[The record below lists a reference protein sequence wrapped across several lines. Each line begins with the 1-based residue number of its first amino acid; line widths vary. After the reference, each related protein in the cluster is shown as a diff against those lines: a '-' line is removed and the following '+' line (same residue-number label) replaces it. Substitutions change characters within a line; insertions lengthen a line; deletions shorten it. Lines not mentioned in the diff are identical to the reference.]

1 MDWTAASGVAPQT
14 YFGTTQ
20 DTDTRVQRGM
30 PVALGVSVNDAMRK
44 PRGGN
49 YRNGEFYASR
59 LSIRRRPR
67 SWFAQAFEI
76 VDRDARCADVY
87 NRIPRPSLP
96 APFEQFN
103 NRSFTCPWPRKYGG
117 SGAIEGYW
125 NVFMCEP
132 CLTPH
137 RDPDVRIPWS
147 KAAGLEKGRVA
158 ADEAIRTAASLPV
171 VRQAVASLEQLLQKA
186 QRDFRLAQGPDKAE
200 TIRLQEDLAVAR
212 GRLAALDPNATR
224 PATVSPQPPALT
236 NAATAAAPPRRL
248 LLPPPRRRAA
258 ATGER
263 HEAAGRGHHE
273 GPSRPAARLHIE
285 ARGCSTWKASL
296 PAQEELLYAPL
307 ANLGCVVDVFIST
320 DPSPRFAEMLRDY
333 EAFANATNGS
343 TTIAEVAAKHRK
355 HQDSPQKPKV
365 LAALDAVAAAGR
377 AYDAIMVWRF
387 DVQPLDAITT
397 WPVRAGAVSV
407 PFREAALREFPTRGR
422 PRPPAATAFCNRIG
436 TNDGRISDAAW
447 VLDGSRV
454 RDAYDAVAKASGR
467 LLHYAFKDGPKERG
481 ALGEGRAASR
491 SWPRDFMI
499 RVRRTRSSG
508 SVVPRSRAARRPTRT
523 RAGTTASRSG
533 PPHGARP

>member
-1 MDWTAASGVAPQT
+1 
-14 YFGTTQ
+14 
-20 DTDTRVQRGM
+20 
-30 PVALGVSVNDAMRK
+30 
-44 PRGGN
+44 
-49 YRNGEFYASR
+49 
-59 LSIRRRPR
+59 
-67 SWFAQAFEI
+67 
-76 VDRDARCADVY
+76 
-87 NRIPRPSLP
+87 
-96 APFEQFN
+96 
-103 NRSFTCPWPRKYGG
+103 
-117 SGAIEGYW
+117 
-125 NVFMCEP
+125 MCEP
-132 CLTPH
+132 CQTPR

-171 VRQAVASLEQLLQKA
+171 VRQAVASLEQLLKKA
-186 QRDFRLAQGPDKAE
+186 QRDFRLLQGPDVLEVA
-200 TIRLQEDLAVAR
+200 RLQEDLEVAR

-224 PATVSPQPPALT
+224 PATVSPQPPAP
-236 NAATAAAPPRRL
+236 AAATTAAAPPR
-248 LLPPPRRRAA
+248 PANATKPRVAVIMR
-258 ATGER
+258 GL
-263 HEAAGRGHHE
+263 HEPQSGCT
-273 GPSRPAARLHIE
+273 ARE

-355 HQDSPQKPKV
+355 DKNSPQKPKV

-377 AYDAIMVWRF
+377 AYDAIIVWRF

-407 PFREAALREFPTRGR
+407 PFREAALREFPERSR

-481 ALGEGRAASR
+481 GTGWTGGIEVVAEGFYDTGQANPVFRICRSKVPCGPQADANAGRDHCEPLGA
-491 SWPRDFMI
+491 
-499 RVRRTRSSG
+499 
-508 SVVPRSRAARRPTRT
+508 AARGETLTLEALLAGGWPAPVELVRPP
-523 RAGTTASRSG
+523 TARIPVAPANASTVTAPR
-533 PPHGARP
+533 PPTPAAAPPPAPAKATNPARGKIFTQNPNPNRMVRPPTANVPFLGGRPVPQP

>member
-1 MDWTAASGVAPQT
+1 
-14 YFGTTQ
+14 
-20 DTDTRVQRGM
+20 
-30 PVALGVSVNDAMRK
+30 MR
-44 PRGGN
+44 
-49 YRNGEFYASR
+49 
-59 LSIRRRPR
+59 
-67 SWFAQAFEI
+67 
-76 VDRDARCADVY
+76 
-87 NRIPRPSLP
+87 
-96 APFEQFN
+96 
-103 NRSFTCPWPRKYGG
+103 T
-117 SGAIEGYW
+117 GYW
-125 NVFMCEP
+125 NVFFCEP
-132 CLTPH
+132 CQTPR

-158 ADEAIRTAASLPV
+158 AGEAIRTAASLPV

-200 TIRLQEDLAVAR
+200 TIRLQEDLEVAR

-224 PATVSPQPPALT
+224 PATAPPRPPALT
-236 NAATAAAPPRRL
+236 NAATAAAPPR
-248 LLPPPRRRAA
+248 PANATKPRVAVIM
-258 ATGER
+258 
-263 HEAAGRGHHE
+263 RG
-273 GPSRPAARLHIE
+273 LHDPQPGCTRE

-343 TTIAEVAAKHRK
+343 TTIAEVTAKHRK
-355 HQDSPQKPKV
+355 DKNSPQKPKV

-377 AYDAIMVWRF
+377 AYDAIIVWRF

-481 ALGEGRAASR
+481 GTGLCGNQIFTARCAG
-491 SWPRDFMI
+491 
-499 RVRRTRSSG
+499 SS
-508 SVVPRSRAARRPTRT
+508 RRPR
-523 RAGTTASRSG
+523 RHRRDARSTAEK
-533 PPHGARP
+533 